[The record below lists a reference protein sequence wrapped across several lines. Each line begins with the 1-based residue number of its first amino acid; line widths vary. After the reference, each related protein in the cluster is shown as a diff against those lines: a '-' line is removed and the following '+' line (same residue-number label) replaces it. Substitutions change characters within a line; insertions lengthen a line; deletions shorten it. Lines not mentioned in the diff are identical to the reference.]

1 MVVVSAM
8 YHGYLNCTE
17 NDVHHIKTNQEKP
30 NNKYMIKTDES
41 EVKINNKIISR
52 RNKSVKIIY
61 NELNLNIA
69 LPFLTQINYV

>member
-1 MVVVSAM
+1 
-8 YHGYLNCTE
+8 
-17 NDVHHIKTNQEKP
+17 
-30 NNKYMIKTDES
+30 MIKTDES